1 MFKKIFLVGL
11 SAVLFFGAADTIAQG
26 KKKKGKKVAAPPAT
40 TTAAVAPAAP
50 PAPEAP
56 KFRYLPEDSVDYNGT
71 GYNPLSTF
79 PVHVSQVMYRM
90 KIRRLVDLKE
100 KCNVPFFNNNFEV
113 TKYIMEGIKSGALPV
128 FDKDTITK
136 VLPLDMAMK
145 VLTYSNELDTTIK
158 ETVRPEKITEFVLF
172 EDLIFDRQRSIS
184 TYDIQYV
191 YIYVPIGVKGSGQ
204 TFNDP
209 IGVIRYKDLE
219 KWFDRLPAKARWKNP
234 FNNREDKTFTDAFRL
249 RLFCGRIVRLLRDNS
264 TGEDISALPEYNSS
278 IKKQLIASLQFE
290 YDIISEENE
299 LYEY

>member
-1 MFKKIFLVGL
+1 MFKKIFLVSL
-11 SAVLFFGAADTIAQG
+11 SALLLIGGVDAFAQ
-26 KKKKGKKVAAPPAT
+26 KKGKKGKAKAAAPT
-40 TTAAVAPAAP
+40 TTAAPIVAAP
-50 PAPEAP
+50 PAPEVP

-71 GYNPLSTF
+71 GYNPLSVF

-113 TKYIMEGIKSGALPV
+113 TKYMMEGIKAGALPV
-128 FDKDTITK
+128 FHKDTITK
-136 VLPLDMAMK
+136 LLPVDMVLK
-145 VLTYSNELDTTIK
+145 VLTYSNELDTSIK
-158 ETVRPEKITEFVLF
+158 ENVTPDKITEFVLF

-184 TYDIQYV
+184 TYDIQYI
-191 YIYVPIGVKGSGQ
+191 YLYVPIGVKGSGQ

-219 KWFDRLPAKARWKNP
+219 KWFDKLPAKARWKNP

-249 RLFCGRIVRLLRDNS
+249 RLFCGRIIRLLRDNS
-264 TGEDISALPEYNSS
+264 TGEDISALPEYNGS
-278 IKKQLIASLQFE
+278 IKKQLITSLQFE
-290 YDIISEENE
+290 YDIVSEENE